1 MTWDEYY
8 SRLYDWAESTQISR
22 ISSIE
27 DFSDAEGHEVVEVAM
42 SFLNDAASTRL
53 VKKALAGGVHFT
65 ADDVEN
71 VLEYVK
77 DDFIPTLVFSA
88 TTRYTEEQVEYISG
102 FLSDSDYKRL
112 CREDSVRYSNA
123 IAKKQKPRKHGL
135 FATLLI
141 ALASA
146 SGSKAQSQKHHKHSG
161 RCEGDCSKCPPHYG
175 YRYGRWYYG
184 HNHVYGC
191 QFGGNKNP

>member
-22 ISSIE
+22 MSSIE

-42 SFLNDAASTRL
+42 SFLEEAASTRL
-53 VKKALAGGVHFT
+53 IRKAMAGGVHFT
-65 ADDVEN
+65 AEDV
-71 VLEYVK
+71 VDVAEYIK
-77 DDFIPTLVFSA
+77 EELLPTMALGA
-88 TTRYTEEQVEYISG
+88 TTVYTEEQLEYLSS
-102 FLSDSDYKRL
+102 FLSDADYDRLRRAKSRKSTTVKKR
-112 CREDSVRYSNA
+112 
-123 IAKKQKPRKHGL
+123 KKKPGL
-135 FATLLI
+135 LAALFI
-141 ALASA
+141 ALA
-146 SGSKAQSQKHHKHSG
+146 GTPKNKQPQKNSRPHKHSG
-161 RCEGDCSKCPPHYG
+161 KCEGDCSKCPPHYG